1 MKKVIIKEIN
11 DYNYTL
17 VDNDN
22 NKYIKNIEFYSTY
35 KPVINDVIY
44 LDESILH
51 EVNLFAFDELYKMD
65 KVNIK
70 NYIKVV
76 HEDKEYYF
84 QRRFG

>member
-17 VDNDN
+17 VDSDN
-22 NKYIKNIEFYSTY
+22 NKYIKNMEFYSTY

-44 LDESILH
+44 LDEKILR
-51 EVNLFAFDELYKMD
+51 EINLFAFDELYAID
-65 KVNIK
+65 KIK
-70 NYIKVV
+70 LENYIKVV